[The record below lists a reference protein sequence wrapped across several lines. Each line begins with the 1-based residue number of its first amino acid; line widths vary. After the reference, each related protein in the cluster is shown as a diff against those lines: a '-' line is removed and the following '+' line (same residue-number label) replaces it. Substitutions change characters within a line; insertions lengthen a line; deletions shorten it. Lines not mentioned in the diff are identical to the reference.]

1 MRALFVGDVVGGP
14 GRAVLRAGLGSLIPE
29 LAPDVVIVN
38 GENAAGG
45 NGMTPATVDDMLRAG
60 ADVITS
66 GNHVWDRM
74 EVAQVLESNPR
85 VLRPANYP
93 DPAVGSG
100 AVVFE
105 ARDGSRVAVI
115 NLMGRVF
122 LPNLDDPFR
131 TADALLAGPARRADA
146 VIVDFHAEAT
156 SEKIALGWYLDGRVA
171 AVVGTHT
178 HVATADERVLPGGTA
193 YITDV
198 GMTGPHDSV
207 IGVEKALVLERF
219 LTQRPIRYVTAEG
232 DARLSGVVV
241 EIEPKT
247 GRALSIRRL
256 VWSARGGDRP

>member
-1 MRALFVGDVVGGP
+1 MRVLFVGDVVGGP
-14 GRAVLRAGLGSLIPE
+14 GRAVLRSALGALVPE

-45 NGMTPATVDDMLRAG
+45 NGMTPATVDDILRAG

-74 EVAQVLESNPR
+74 EIAPVLDSNPR

-93 DPAVGSG
+93 APAAGSG
-100 AVVFE
+100 SVVIE
-105 ARDGSRVAVI
+105 ARDGSQVAVL

-122 LPNLDDPFR
+122 LPSLEDPFR
-131 TADALLAGPARRADA
+131 AADVLLQGPARHADA

-156 SEKIALGWYLDGRVA
+156 SEKIAMGWYLDGRVA
-171 AVVGTHT
+171 AVIGTHT
-178 HVATADERVLPGGTA
+178 HVTTADERVLPGGTA

-207 IGVEKALVLERF
+207 IGVDKSRVLERF

-232 DARLSGVVV
+232 DVRLSGVVV
-241 EIEPKT
+241 EVDVKSR
-247 GRALSIRRL
+247 RAISIRRL
-256 VWSARGGDRP
+256 VWSARGGDRA